1 MKFPNGHLPSESVN
15 RCILVVEDQPDQFEL
30 VEKQLKLLGYTVI
43 VATNGLAAMEMTA
56 RHLPDLVLM
65 DMRLPKMGGLQ
76 ATCEIKKNHKT
87 KLIPII
93 AATAN
98 AMPGDRERCLA
109 AGCDDYIAKPFTHR
123 QLGAAIQRL
132 LGKQSK
138 IELGSD

>member
-1 MKFPNGHLPSESVN
+1 MKFGDGLLVSEESVN
-15 RCILVVEDQPDQFEL
+15 PCILLVEDQPDQVEL
-30 VEKQLKLLGYTVI
+30 IQKELESLGYTVI
-43 VATNGLAAMEMTA
+43 VANNGLAAVEMTA
-56 RHLPDLVLM
+56 QHLPDLVLM

-87 KLIPII
+87 KFIPII

-123 QLGAAIQRL
+123 QLGAAIQGL

-138 IELGSD
+138 